1 MKLSDEQMRAALQKA
16 QAEKE
21 AGTVP
26 EFSTMWAIAENR
38 ARARRRR
45 HGMVA
50 GSVAVLA
57 LALVMLMP
65 SGDDLLSKVKMRA
78 KYLQAH
84 ASYRHTQ
91 DAIPVAGS
99 FAMIPEE
106 ISPEGEARG
115 GDTIATNIL
124 AEEYWEVYSV
134 LMT

>member
-45 HGMVA
+45 RGMVA

-57 LALVMLMP
+57 LAVVMLMP
-65 SGDDLLSKVKMRA
+65 SGDDLHYINTAELLETTSWAAPSDILMPEHR
-78 KYLQAH
+78 YDI
-84 ASYRHTQ
+84 YGE
-91 DAIPVAGS
+91 IPVLIES
-99 FAMIPEE
+99 TETY
-106 ISPEGEARG
+106 G
-115 GDTIATNIL
+115 GAL
-124 AEEYWEVYSV
+124 
-134 LMT
+134 L

>member
-26 EFSTMWAIAENR
+26 EFSAMWVIAENR

-45 HGMVA
+45 RGMVA

-65 SGDDLLSKVKMRA
+65 SGDDLHYINTAELLETTSWAAPSDILMPEHQ
-78 KYLQAH
+78 YDI
-84 ASYRHTQ
+84 YGE
-91 DAIPVAGS
+91 IPVLIES
-99 FAMIPEE
+99 TETY
-106 ISPEGEARG
+106 G
-115 GDTIATNIL
+115 GAL
-124 AEEYWEVYSV
+124 
-134 LMT
+134 L